1 MSALE
6 ETVALCYL
14 MCKRLG
20 ETPRN
25 VTVEVP
31 VIDGT
36 GARIAEIIRTAKE
49 FFRPVDGRDCIRVTP
64 RPEFPQG
71 RGVTVETLPT
81 IAGDLPQGAGA
92 LVLVSEAD
100 LIYTFD

>member
-1 MSALE
+1 MSAPE
-6 ETVALCYL
+6 ETLAVCYL
-14 MCKRLG
+14 MCKYHD

-25 VTVEVP
+25 VTVEIA

-36 GARIAEIIRTAKE
+36 GARKPEIIRTAKE

-71 RGVTVETLPT
+71 QSITVETLPT
-81 IAGDLPQGAGA
+81 MAGDAPQGAGSF
-92 LVLVSEAD
+92 VLVSEGD
-100 LIYTFD
+100 LIYTFV